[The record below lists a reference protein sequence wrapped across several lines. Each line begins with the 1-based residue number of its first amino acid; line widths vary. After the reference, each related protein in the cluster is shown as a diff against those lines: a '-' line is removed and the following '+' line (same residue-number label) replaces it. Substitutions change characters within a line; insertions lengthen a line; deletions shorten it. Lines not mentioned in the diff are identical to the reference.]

1 MQTNNFYLRG
11 DFGVKNN
18 DYDPR
23 SLSTT
28 PVTHSKAGAQQQT
41 KCCAKAKFTTDNK
54 HLWKPVLQNIAIQF
68 KRRLLDVKSRANP
81 NCSFNNTADSRAV
94 TFLKFVNPL
103 LLILMCIVATSVQA
117 ASQSLSDSDLHDQAL
132 YASSYITMG
141 ARTTVGGNVQSAT
154 AITLGADVTVG
165 GNIEA
170 GTAVTL
176 GADAGVSGYI
186 QAGTSAT
193 VGAAAIIDGS
203 IHAGTTATAGA
214 NVIINGGLIA
224 GTTATFAATV
234 EVGGNVL
241 SGTTVTV
248 GAGSIFHGDIDA
260 GGTATIG
267 ASVQIDGDLTANS
280 LISPPPAHLVT
291 NQQVLV
297 TSIQTTLKA
306 LGTGTELNAT
316 TFGTASE
323 TLEAGLY
330 SSTDYMTIAAGQT
343 LTLDGKGVDGTWIFN
358 IANYLSL
365 AAGAKVILLDV
376 TDDSSIIF
384 NVLGDKAGAVGYA
397 LLGAGAEVRGY
408 ILAKGFVQT
417 GANSLVSG
425 IGDDCGGA
433 FSATNFIEFGADSV
447 IGQQGC
453 TNGVATSVSRAI
465 VGLPFAACPT
475 EAFLIQDTT
484 ATLFGVQLATGQYQQ
499 LSNTMGTTN
508 KLNAMGFNF
517 HDQYLYA
524 WSDEFG
530 QPVRIN
536 NNYQVTPL
544 TTSGLPDVSFNA
556 GDIAIDS
563 NVYYLYLPGSS
574 NGLYAISLDS
584 SSPSYLVAEL
594 IIDGSSLN
602 LLIYDMAFHP
612 LDGFAYS
619 VDSNGDLYRIDVNN
633 GSAALINNIGETGVF
648 GAIYFD
654 VDENLYVS
662 RNNDGKIFRID
673 TKDTSSLAELFAYG
687 PSSSNNDGARCALA
701 PVIPTDVA
709 TIDFGD
715 APASYGSIDDNGA
728 RHSTENNSIFMGSS
742 VDAEFGSFQFPL
754 SDDETDGNDDEDGI
768 AFVSGIEVGNIALLQ
783 LVASSSAFVN
793 AWIDFDGNGVFG
805 ADEKII
811 DALPVVQGN
820 NTLSYD
826 VPNWGE
832 AGSTW
837 ARFRISSTADLGPT
851 GGVSDGEVED
861 HQVTIIEP
869 NVSVYYYPSAS
880 EWATI
885 AFEDNWPVVG
895 DYDFND
901 LVVNYRISEYRLSGE
916 VIRVKLEGE
925 VAAVGALH
933 HNGFAFHLP
942 GVSRNTID
950 ENTLRF
956 TVNDVPQNTSPL
968 ESGRQQAIVIIADD
982 VWDFVSVGESCNFY
996 RTESGCG
1003 SKIQMRFSMTL
1014 PMTQAV
1020 PEQQMPAFPY
1030 DPFLFASEGHKHGF
1044 VLAPG
1049 RSYEVH
1055 LPNKAPTEAFSVD
1068 FFGRSADRSQPENDS
1083 YFVNENGMP
1092 WAINVGSEWQYPLEY
1107 TDVIYAYPSFPSFII
1122 NKGSVDADWYIT
1134 ENANTSNTFTD

>member
-28 PVTHSKAGAQQQT
+28 PVTHSKAGTQQQT
-41 KCCAKAKFTTDNK
+41 KCRAKAKFTTDNK
-54 HLWKPVLQNIAIQF
+54 HLWKPVIQNIAIQF
-68 KRRLLDVKSRANP
+68 KRRLLDVKSRASP

-103 LLILMCIVATSVQA
+103 LLISMCIVATSVQA
-117 ASQSLSDSDLHDQAL
+117 ASQPLSDSDLHDQSL
-132 YASSYITMG
+132 YASSYMTMG

-260 GGTATIG
+260 GGTTTIG

-323 TLEAGLY
+323 TLEAGVY

-447 IGQQGC
+447 IGQ
-453 TNGVATSVSRAI
+453 
-465 VGLPFAACPT
+465 
-475 EAFLIQDTT
+475 
-484 ATLFGVQLATGQYQQ
+484 
-499 LSNTMGTTN
+499 
-508 KLNAMGFNF
+508 
-517 HDQYLYA
+517 
-524 WSDEFG
+524 
-530 QPVRIN
+530 
-536 NNYQVTPL
+536 
-544 TTSGLPDVSFNA
+544 
-556 GDIAIDS
+556 
-563 NVYYLYLPGSS
+563 
-574 NGLYAISLDS
+574 
-584 SSPSYLVAEL
+584 
-594 IIDGSSLN
+594 
-602 LLIYDMAFHP
+602 
-612 LDGFAYS
+612 
-619 VDSNGDLYRIDVNN
+619 
-633 GSAALINNIGETGVF
+633 
-648 GAIYFD
+648 
-654 VDENLYVS
+654 
-662 RNNDGKIFRID
+662 
-673 TKDTSSLAELFAYG
+673 
-687 PSSSNNDGARCALA
+687 
-701 PVIPTDVA
+701 
-709 TIDFGD
+709 
-715 APASYGSIDDNGA
+715 
-728 RHSTENNSIFMGSS
+728 
-742 VDAEFGSFQFPL
+742 
-754 SDDETDGNDDEDGI
+754 
-768 AFVSGIEVGNIALLQ
+768 
-783 LVASSSAFVN
+783 
-793 AWIDFDGNGVFG
+793 
-805 ADEKII
+805 
-811 DALPVVQGN
+811 
-820 NTLSYD
+820 
-826 VPNWGE
+826 
-832 AGSTW
+832 
-837 ARFRISSTADLGPT
+837 
-851 GGVSDGEVED
+851 
-861 HQVTIIEP
+861 
-869 NVSVYYYPSAS
+869 
-880 EWATI
+880 
-885 AFEDNWPVVG
+885 
-895 DYDFND
+895 
-901 LVVNYRISEYRLSGE
+901 
-916 VIRVKLEGE
+916 
-925 VAAVGALH
+925 
-933 HNGFAFHLP
+933 
-942 GVSRNTID
+942 
-950 ENTLRF
+950 
-956 TVNDVPQNTSPL
+956 
-968 ESGRQQAIVIIADD
+968 
-982 VWDFVSVGESCNFY
+982 
-996 RTESGCG
+996 
-1003 SKIQMRFSMTL
+1003 
-1014 PMTQAV
+1014 
-1020 PEQQMPAFPY
+1020 
-1030 DPFLFASEGHKHGF
+1030 
-1044 VLAPG
+1044 
-1049 RSYEVH
+1049 
-1055 LPNKAPTEAFSVD
+1055 
-1068 FFGRSADRSQPENDS
+1068 
-1083 YFVNENGMP
+1083 
-1092 WAINVGSEWQYPLEY
+1092 
-1107 TDVIYAYPSFPSFII
+1107 
-1122 NKGSVDADWYIT
+1122 
-1134 ENANTSNTFTD
+1134 